1 MKTATEDKTGV
12 PEYVKVDFYQDLSK
26 EGNIIPKTFFKRND
40 FYKQVLDDNK
50 TGAFRS
56 DIYSEQFHEFIPELF
71 QLVIDKIGADGADS
85 IKE

>member
-1 MKTATEDKTGV
+1 MKKDTEDKTGV
-12 PEYVKVDFYQDLSK
+12 PKYVEVDFYQDLSN

-71 QLVIDKIGADGADS
+71 
-85 IKE
+85 